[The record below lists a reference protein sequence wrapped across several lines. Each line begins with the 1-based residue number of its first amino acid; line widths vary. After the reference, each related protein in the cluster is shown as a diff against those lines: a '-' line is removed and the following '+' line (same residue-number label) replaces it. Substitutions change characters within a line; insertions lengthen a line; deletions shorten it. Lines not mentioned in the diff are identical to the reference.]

1 MRLASSSLF
10 VIEEETL
17 PELPTNPIEI
27 PSTPDQLTNKFL
39 LKQSSILSAEAAA
52 RTLTLLVTTIE
63 DHVQAFLEASK
74 WVKAMS
80 KAKEVGLFS
89 VGFSKVGKLGYGKY
103 VNF

>member
-1 MRLASSSLF
+1 MFIRLIRLLGRSSSKVAASTAISIPSMRLASSSLF

-27 PSTPDQLTNKFL
+27 PSAPDQLTNKFL

-74 WVKAMS
+74 
-80 KAKEVGLFS
+80 
-89 VGFSKVGKLGYGKY
+89 
-103 VNF
+103 